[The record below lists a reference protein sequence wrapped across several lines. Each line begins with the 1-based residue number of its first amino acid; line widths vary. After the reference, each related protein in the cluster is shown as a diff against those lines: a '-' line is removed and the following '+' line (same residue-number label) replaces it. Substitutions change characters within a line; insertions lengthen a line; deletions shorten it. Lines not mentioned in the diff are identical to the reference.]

1 MRSTLK
7 GTGVA
12 LVTPFTADHAVDY
25 PALQR
30 LLHHVG
36 EGGVEYLV
44 VLGTTGESATLSR
57 EEKRDILS
65 FVVAHNERQLPIVY
79 GLGGNNTQEVLDT
92 ITHTDFTGVTAIL
105 SVSPYYSKPPQSGL
119 YEHYRR
125 VADACPVPVIL
136 YNVPGRTGSNVSV
149 ATTLKLSKH
158 PNVVGIK
165 EASTDWTQILGIAK
179 GIHASGA
186 QVVAGDGAG
195 NNPDDFLLIC
205 GDDLLALPTIGVG
218 GVGVISVVA
227 NAFPADFS
235 RLIRHALAG
244 EYGPAS
250 RQLYRFLAINPLL
263 YEEANPVGVKKV
275 LEMAGVCGAHVRLPL
290 WPASDDLSARLQKVI
305 REEKLLDLPAG
316 EEVKPVKN
324 KKSAWL

>member
-1 MRSTLK
+1 MQSTLK

-30 LLHHVG
+30 LLRHVG

-44 VLGTTGESATLSR
+44 VLGTTGESATLSK
-57 EEKRDILS
+57 EEKRDVLS
-65 FVVAHNERQLPIVY
+65 FVVRHNERQLPVVY
-79 GLGGNNTQEVLDT
+79 GLGGNNTHEVLDT

-105 SVSPYYSKPPQSGL
+105 SVSPYYNKPSQLGI

-136 YNVPGRTGSNVSV
+136 YNVPGRTGSNVSA

-158 PNVVGIK
+158 PNIVGIK
-165 EASTDWTQILGIAK
+165 EASTDWTQVLEIAK

-186 QVVAGDGAG
+186 EAVTGDGAG
-195 NNPDDFLLIC
+195 SNPGDFLLIC
-205 GDDLLALPTIGVG
+205 GDDLLALPTISVG
-218 GVGVISVVA
+218 GIGVISVVA

-235 RLIRHALAG
+235 RLVRHALAG

-250 RQLYRFLAINPLL
+250 RQLYRFLAVNPLL

-290 WPASDDLSARLQKVI
+290 WPASDDLSARLQKAI
-305 REEKLLDLPAG
+305 RKEGLLDMTDSEAA
-316 EEVKPVKN
+316 KPVKN